1 MWLANRSRI
10 EHFYS
15 FLDQRRCR
23 VRINDFMSMTVAVHA
38 KYRTIC
44 CLRAPSMSGGKFCI
58 FGRSD
63 RRNPI
68 MIDRKR
74 VDDFP
79 YNSVFIANTVAGR
92 SLHGKL
98 LQLSRVSDGRKP
110 SQAREL
116 PTTCNFFS
124 LKRRETRSSLPR
136 NHRNSRNPPLNSL
149 GSAVTFGI
157 FWNQPRQRYDSAA
170 IHPTRAA
177 RFHRQDPL

>member
-44 CLRAPSMSGGKFCI
+44 CLRTPSMSGGKFCI

-74 VDDFP
+74 VDDFSYDP
-79 YNSVFIANTVAGR
+79 LFIADTVAR
-92 SLHGKL
+92 QSLHGKL
-98 LQLSRVSDGRKP
+98 FATVS
-110 SQAREL
+110 L
-116 PTTCNFFS
+116 FCLLTTIRNSIVS
-124 LKRRETRSSLPR
+124 LKKSSKLWRPAIEFVGKRS
-136 NHRNSRNPPLNSL
+136 H
-149 GSAVTFGI
+149 
-157 FWNQPRQRYDSAA
+157 FWNLLKSVATAIRFCGDTSDTGRAFPSPRSAIRGCLCDCA
-170 IHPTRAA
+170 TP
-177 RFHRQDPL
+177 

>member
-23 VRINDFMSMTVAVHA
+23 VRINDFTSMTLAVHA

-74 VDDFP
+74 VDDSSHNP
-79 YNSVFIANTVAGR
+79 VFIANTVAR
-92 SLHGKL
+92 
-98 LQLSRVSDGRKP
+98 
-110 SQAREL
+110 
-116 PTTCNFFS
+116 
-124 LKRRETRSSLPR
+124 
-136 NHRNSRNPPLNSL
+136 
-149 GSAVTFGI
+149 
-157 FWNQPRQRYDSAA
+157 
-170 IHPTRAA
+170 
-177 RFHRQDPL
+177 

>member
-79 YNSVFIANTVAGR
+79 YNSVFIANIP
-92 SLHGKL
+92 L
-98 LQLSRVSDGRKP
+98 LVEVYTANFCNCLESAMVGSHPKP
-110 SQAREL
+110 ASY
-116 PTTCNFFS
+116 
-124 LKRRETRSSLPR
+124 
-136 NHRNSRNPPLNSL
+136 
-149 GSAVTFGI
+149 
-157 FWNQPRQRYDSAA
+157 RQRVIFS
-170 IHPTRAA
+170 P
-177 RFHRQDPL
+177 